1 MKRTLRFIIFFA
13 VLVALLA
20 TAGVA
25 LAGEETTASESKIIP
40 SCLLGT
46 TFSSNCDNINQF
58 IILGINVGTYIF
70 GFIGALALLFFV
82 YGGFMMILSQG
93 NQEKV
98 KKGTSAMVAAVIG
111 LVIAFG
117 AYALITFL
125 SRTIGVKA
133 EKSLT
138 FVETVYAEEGYEC
151 IGPDCYC
158 TQVWSA
164 GDPEECRE
172 IIEGDMCYGMLVTEP
187 CESDLPQTT
196 VDPAL
201 LTEEVGSDE
210 DAGPNVSELKQA
222 ALQLN
227 KMDIGEPAD
236 LFARAINAMMAFMG
250 SIALI
255 LYIYAG
261 FIWMSAGGAA
271 EKITKAKN
279 ILIWTTLGAVAMGAG
294 YMIVRTVLERIG

>member
-1 MKRTLRFIIFFA
+1 MAAAFLT
-13 VLVALLA
+13 
-20 TAGVA
+20 TAGVV
-25 LAGEETTASESKIIP
+25 LADEETAVPQSKIIP

-46 TFSSNCDNINQF
+46 TFSPECDNINQF

-138 FVETVYAEEGYEC
+138 FVETVYAGEWQYCPENT
-151 IGPDCYC
+151 DCFC
-158 TQVWSA
+158 TQVWSITE
-164 GDPEECRE
+164 DEECRE
-172 IIEGDMCYGMLVTEP
+172 IAAGDGCDGMLTTEP

-279 ILIWTTLGAVAMGAG
+279 ILIWTSLGAVAMGAG